1 MKKLKL
7 AIALGG
13 GGAKG
18 YAHLGV
24 LKAFGELD
32 IDFDIVTGT
41 SIGSLVGAVY
51 AGGGIEKLEKISGKI
66 TLAELPKI
74 LVPAF
79 SKQGLLTG
87 NYIKKLLKQV
97 IEEENI
103 EKLSK
108 KFASVCVDINK
119 GDTVI
124 FTEGSI
130 EKAIRASI
138 AIPGL
143 FTPVV
148 DGKKFL
154 VDGGVLE
161 PVPITAAKN
170 LGADMVFAVDLISNY
185 MDFSKEPG
193 TRGVIEDIP
202 FKAELD
208 LFGDY
213 IKSIGE
219 SLYLFEKN
227 KKIYQ
232 DKTVIDIV
240 QRISIIT
247 QSRLIQ
253 NEIELNTPDV
263 VITPDVSK
271 IGILDFHKSRQGIKA
286 GYEAAKQNFP
296 KIKKALKVS

>member
-7 AIALGG
+7 ALALGG

-18 YAHLGV
+18 YAHIGV
-24 LKAFGELD
+24 INAFKELD

-97 IEEENI
+97 IDEEKI
-103 EKLSK
+103 EQLPK

-124 FTEGSI
+124 FTKGSI

-161 PVPITAAKN
+161 PVPIATAKN

-202 FKAELD
+202 FKAGLD
-208 LFGDY
+208 LFGEY
-213 IKSIGE
+213 IRSIGE
-219 SLYLFEKN
+219 SLYLFEKD
-227 KKIYQ
+227 KKTYQ

-263 VITPDVSK
+263 VITPDVSR

-286 GYEAAKQNFP
+286 GYEAAKQKFP
-296 KIKKALKVS
+296 EIKKALKVS